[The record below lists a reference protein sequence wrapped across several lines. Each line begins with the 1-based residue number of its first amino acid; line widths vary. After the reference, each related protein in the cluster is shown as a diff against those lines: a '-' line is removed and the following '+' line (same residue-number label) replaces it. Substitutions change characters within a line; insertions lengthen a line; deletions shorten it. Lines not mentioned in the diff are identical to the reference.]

1 MYAAVT
7 LCFQECLVLSA
18 TTTFSIAPSC
28 TQATLSSLPGSNQ
41 SKNDLESR
49 VNHLSFAGF
58 STKLISASQKG
69 KVWEKRRQMAGSRR
83 SMELQPLLET
93 SYRLVGPTKSF
104 KLVTEGQMTII
115 HRVTEQQRMVIPVS

>member
-1 MYAAVT
+1 MAAVT

-28 TQATLSSLPGSNQ
+28 TQATLFSLPG

-49 VNHLSFAGF
+49 VNHLSFAGS

-83 SMELQPLLET
+83 LMELQPLLET

-115 HRVTEQQRMVIPVS
+115 HRVTEQQRMVISVS

>member
-1 MYAAVT
+1 M
-7 LCFQECLVLSA
+7 LSA

-28 TQATLSSLPGSNQ
+28 TQATLFSLPGSNQ
-41 SKNDLESR
+41 SKDDLESR
-49 VNHLSFAGF
+49 VNHLSFAGS

-115 HRVTEQQRMVIPVS
+115 HRVTEQQRMVTLVS